1 MNDLEKQRIYDDI
14 CGKAFI
20 NVYSTTCNSDV
31 VCLSPFNVFNK
42 EHMFVFG
49 VAKGVAHTFGKELVI
64 DASPIAIWWINKN
77 IKDKACRVKRAKERE
92 KEYCDPRTLV
102 DFMRPYC
109 KKQLGDD
116 FNFGQIYD
124 EFYKVRKGKRK

>member
-20 NVYSTTCNSDV
+20 NIYSTTCDSEV
-31 VCLSPFNVFNK
+31 VCLAPFNAFNK

-49 VAKGVAHTFGKELVI
+49 AAKGLAHILGKELVL
-64 DASPIAIWWINKN
+64 DASPIAIWWINRK
-77 IKDKACRVKRAKERE
+77 IKDKNCRVKRMTKRE
-92 KEYCDPRTLV
+92 KDYCDPRALI

-109 KKQLGDD
+109 EEKLGKD

-124 EFYKVRKGKRK
+124 EFYKVKKGKKK